1 MSIGPVGR
9 IISYYVNKRTCLR
22 DFAEIGD
29 KLASDIPNVS
39 KSPLE
44 YIDSQTSDSFYIY
57 PTTSYE
63 IEREIMA
70 LKTSKAVGPCSVPIK
85 VLKLLQNVIAK
96 PLEILFNTSFSTG
109 IVPENFKLARVLPVF
124 KKGDHTNL
132 NNYRP
137 ISLLSVFNKLL
148 EKLMYNRL
156 IAYLQKKNILYD
168 KQFGFRSQNSTEHAI
183 LTIIDKI
190 QKAIENRNYSCGIF
204 LVKPLILCIMEF

>member
-1 MSIGPVGR
+1 MSKNNYYNNYFNNHLNDSKLVWKG
-9 IISYYVNKRTCLR
+9 IIQIIYMKTPTSSAIPTKIINNGQEITETQKIAEALR
-22 DFAEIGD
+22 KYFAEIGD

-39 KSPLE
+39 KSPLK
-44 YIDSQTSDSFYIY
+44 YIDCQTSDSFYIY

-70 LKTSKAVGPCSVPIK
+70 LKTSKAVGPCSLPIK
-85 VLKLLQNVIAK
+85 VLKILQNVTAK

-109 IVPENFKLARVLPVF
+109 IVPENFKLARILPVF

-148 EKLMYNRL
+148 EKLMYN
-156 IAYLQKKNILYD
+156 ISAYCLSPKEKYTL
-168 KQFGFRSQNSTEHAI
+168 
-183 LTIIDKI
+183 
-190 QKAIENRNYSCGIF
+190 
-204 LVKPLILCIMEF
+204 